1 MKSKNS
7 SHYVLVLGSAFLSS
21 SYESSFMFWPLQ
33 LLSFFILLL
42 LLHCQHALIA
52 RIELYFA
59 LFPFLE
65 SKLIWCNIVTIAIAE
80 LTQKFLFAVENMSHI
95 DKLRIL
101 LPCRDWY
108 WFLFGSA
115 GFETIINLFKFI
127 KNKIHNWLQAWINS
141 DTYKLND
148 VKK

>member
-1 MKSKNS
+1 MCWC
-7 SHYVLVLGSAFLSS
+7 LVQLSLVHPMNPPLCFDHF
-21 SYESSFMFWPLQ
+21 SYYL
-33 LLSFFILLL
+33 FFILLL
-42 LLHCQHALIA
+42 LLHCHHALIA

-65 SKLIWCNIVTIAIAE
+65 SKLICCNIVTIAIAE

-127 KNKIHNWLQAWINS
+127 KNKIHN
-141 DTYKLND
+141 
-148 VKK
+148 